1 MDSSWVEKIPVEEFD
16 DVKNLLMTQL
26 SATKWSRNMEFYRKT
41 HSPLNATHLMRF
53 MYSKVVWWDEEVFL
67 MTRKLPTTVKSKFRK
82 GTSKI
87 DLEYGKVYV
96 YGMTKQ
102 SVAQTIEEMLY
113 LMDETSDVVRIGR
126 YSAGE
131 ARSVVPTTFITSR
144 FLAEYMKVNPKR
156 RLYFGC
162 GCKLSAEESVALAS
176 HPEPLNVGLEC
187 TFADQGHAFVEAL
200 ARRTTHF
207 GTIAAHESGMYSS
220 FGYLFE
226 VKSALAN
233 ISLETTTR
241 FFQDSQRRL
250 PLSLPTKHL
259 DYRIYDAI
267 QLGENQSLAIVSRAI
282 TLRFELLVDPLFHTQ
297 FLLASGNLQE
307 LGIIYKG
314 YDPLSLAQQ
323 AELLQAIRTNQNLY
337 RLELGCLTVLRPFW
351 DDLLAVIASHSRL
364 RAVVF
369 RQERHQI
376 DLEQVKSLIPFA
388 HNQIHLDVTVE
399 DRGPWLEVV
408 REMRAVLA
416 PVRYLNDA
424 KAMTRE
430 SIDDRPAIFGAAL
443 TRWTSGCFSRLYPL
457 LTVNSDV
464 LCTMLSDPPSLELQ
478 HQRKRQRQL

>member
-1 MDSSWVEKIPVEEFD
+1 MKFS
-16 DVKNLLMTQL
+16 
-26 SATKWSRNMEFYRKT
+26 RKT
-41 HSPLNATHLMRF
+41 LSPLNVSHLMRF
-53 MYSKVVWWDEEVFL
+53 MYRTYGDLVWWDDDTFL
-67 MTRKLPTTVKSKFRK
+67 MMRKLPTTVKSKFRK
-82 GTSKI
+82 GSSNI
-87 DLEYGKVYV
+87 DFAQHGKVYV

-102 SVAQTIEEMLY
+102 SVAQAIEDILY
-113 LMDETSDVVRIGR
+113 LMDEKSDAVYIGR
-126 YSAGE
+126 YNAGE

-144 FLAEYMKVNPKR
+144 FLAEYMKVNPNR
-156 RLYFGC
+156 RLSFCC
-162 GCKLSAEESVALAS
+162 GCKLSVEESVALAS

-187 TFADQGHAFVEAL
+187 TFVDQGRAFVEAL

-207 GTIAAHESGMYSS
+207 GTIAVHERGMYSS

-226 VKSALAN
+226 IKSALAN
-233 ISLETTTR
+233 ISLETTTW

-259 DYRIYDAI
+259 DYRVYDSI
-267 QLGENQSLAIVSRAI
+267 QLEENQSLAIVPQAI
-282 TLRFELLVDPLFHTQ
+282 TLRFELSLDPLFHTQ
-297 FLLASGNLQE
+297 FLHASGNLQE

-314 YDPLSLAQQ
+314 HDPLSLAQQ

-337 RLELGCLTVLRPFW
+337 RLELGCLTILRPFW
-351 DDLLAVIASHSRL
+351 DDLLAVIASHKRL

-388 HNQIHLDVTVE
+388 QNQIHLDVTVK

-416 PVRYLNDA
+416 PVRLLNGA

-443 TRWTSGCFSRLYPL
+443 THHETSGSFSSLYPL
-457 LTVNSDV
+457 LSVNSDM
-464 LCTMLSDPPSLELQ
+464 LCTLLGDLPPLETQ
-478 HQRKRQRQL
+478 RQRKRQRQL